1 MEKSINAIGILKSNN
16 NNKNIYGN
24 FIYPI
29 LNILKKE
36 FKSKSVENNKNK
48 KIEYENGD
56 YYIGEIENENG
67 KPNGKGIK
75 YFKDGNIYEG
85 NFIQDKFDGLG
96 KYRWILLLW

>member
-36 FKSKSVENNKNK
+36 FKTKPVKNNINK
-48 KIEYENGD
+48 KVEYDNGD
-56 YYIGEIENENG
+56 FYIGEVENENG

-75 YFKDGNIYEG
+75 YF
-85 NFIQDKFDGLG
+85 
-96 KYRWILLLW
+96 